1 MSLLDAPM
9 DRVVRVL
16 AKFSFGGEHMNR
28 FTYLAD
34 TPNLT
39 TTNLLAFLIEFDS
52 VVLSTITQMQV
63 NSFVW
68 TTHTAE
74 VLGGTKAF
82 AELSL
87 PRGGS
92 VPTDGNGPNV
102 VFTFR
107 FLRPSTGIRGG
118 FKRFSGVPETYTSNG
133 SYTSGNPPVGLVSA
147 VNQALTQNVTAGG
160 VVYTPIVL
168 VEVVNGQ
175 PLPTPRYYIPLGAEL
190 RGRLGTQNT
199 RKR

>member
-1 MSLLDAPM
+1 MSLLNAPA
-9 DRVVRVL
+9 DRVIRVF
-16 AKFSFGGEHMNR
+16 AKFSFAGEHLNR

-34 TPNLT
+34 APNLT
-39 TTNLLAFLIEFDS
+39 TANLLAFLIEFDS
-52 VVLSTITQMQV
+52 AVLGVIAQIQV
-63 NSFVW
+63 SSLVW

-92 VPTDGNGPNV
+92 LSADGNGPNIV
-102 VFTFR
+102 YTFR

-118 FKRFSGVPETYTSNG
+118 FKRFSGIPEPYTSNG
-133 SYTSGNPPVGLVSA
+133 SYTVGNPPVALVSA
-147 VNQALTQNVTAGG
+147 VNQALTQNVAAGG

-175 PLPTPRYYIPLGAEL
+175 PLPAPRYYIPLGAEL
-190 RGRLGTQNT
+190 RPRIGTQNT